1 MKTRKVQLELA
12 RVGGSA
18 QLPSTQDPLTYFMS
32 KRTRTSTGLN
42 NEQFQHT
49 AHLDRLYSARRFLW
63 RSSVPACIG
72 LALFWVFDVVVAGD
86 LALPSLAVRLIGV
99 LILLVFAF
107 LAKHAQNP
115 VLIETLLCVPAAT
128 LTLCVALAAR
138 LSGGDAAYYAGGVS
152 LMFCLSAVWLVRKRT
167 FYCLNLFVL
176 AIVSAIGYHWLGKAD
191 IALLLLC
198 LLGILCGALF
208 LDFLS
213 RLSRRALRLQLELKT
228 ESRTD
233 ALTGLPNRRAFLED
247 AEDGWQRAL
256 RRGKSIAVMII
267 DADHFKEVNDQF
279 GHDVG
284 DAVLQALASAIANAL
299 AGPQP
304 CGRLGGE
311 EFGVMIHEMS
321 YGDACQQAERVR
333 AAVQHF
339 GWALEQLPQMQV
351 SIGLAF
357 LENPKAASECSLST
371 LMRHADQALYLAKH
385 EGRNRAH
392 CVKA

>member
-1 MKTRKVQLELA
+1 M
-12 RVGGSA
+12 
-18 QLPSTQDPLTYFMS
+18 P
-32 KRTRTSTGLN
+32 KRIRTSTGLN
-42 NEQFQHT
+42 SRQFQHT
-49 AHLDRLYSARRFLW
+49 AHLDRLYTARRFLW
-63 RSSVPACIG
+63 RSTLPACIG
-72 LALFWVFDVVVAGD
+72 LVLFWIFDIVVAQD
-86 LALPSLAVRLIGV
+86 LALPSLAVRLSGV
-99 LILLVFAF
+99 AILLVFAF
-107 LAKHAQNP
+107 LATRAQNP
-115 VLIETLLCVPAAT
+115 LAIEALLCVPAAT

-167 FYCLNLFVL
+167 FYLLNLFVL
-176 AIVSAIGYHWLGKAD
+176 TLVSGLGYHWLGRAD

-198 LLGILCGALF
+198 LLGIFCGALF

-247 AEDGWQRAL
+247 AEDAWQRAI
-256 RRGKSIAVMII
+256 RRHKSIAVMII
-267 DADHFKEVNDQF
+267 DADYFKQVNDQF

-311 EFGVMIHEMS
+311 EFGVLLQDVS
-321 YGDACQQAERVR
+321 FNDACVQAERLR
-333 AAVQHF
+333 AGVAQF
-339 GWALEQLPQMQV
+339 GWVLEQLPPMHV

-357 LENPKAASECSLST
+357 VQKPEPNAAYSLST
-371 LMRHADQALYLAKH
+371 LMRQADQALYQAKH
-385 EGRNRAH
+385 EGRN
-392 CVKA
+392 CVRCAER